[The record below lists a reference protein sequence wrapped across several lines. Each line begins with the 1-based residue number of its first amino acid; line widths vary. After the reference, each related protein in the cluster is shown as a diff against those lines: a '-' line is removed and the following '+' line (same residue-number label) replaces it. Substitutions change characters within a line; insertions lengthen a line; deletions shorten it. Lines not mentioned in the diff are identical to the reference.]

1 MPVTVKRALE
11 LLGLFLIGTLVVV
24 GKLVIMPLL
33 MSFFFS
39 LVLLPIFR
47 FFRKLKLPEPIA
59 IFLSIFMLTIL
70 GVLAAWL
77 FYSQI
82 SSLLGDLSQIQVTV
96 TSHLNNFSKWIA
108 INFGFSPTA
117 QVQFIRDQSNK
128 LFSSVGNLLS
138 GAAGSVGGMLLFFGL
153 MPVYIFLI
161 MLYRNLF
168 LNFVLMCFEEKDKE
182 NIEVITRQTES
193 MVKNYLVGLLIQIV
207 YLIVLLGGI
216 LLLFGIK
223 HAILIGIIFAF
234 LNLIPYLGPLVAEI
248 LAVLLTLAS
257 SDHIIDVLIVVGVIA
272 FVQFLDNNILMPKIV
287 GYKVKINAL
296 VSIVSIIVAG
306 AMVGITGMFLAM
318 PVVAILKIIFD
329 HTEQYKKWGYL
340 LGDERPGKSP
350 FLFFGIGLK
359 NPR

>member
-11 LLGLFLIGTLVVV
+11 LLGLFLIGTVVIV

-96 TSHLNNFSKWIA
+96 ASHLNNFSKWIA

-117 QVQFIRDQSNK
+117 QVQFIREQSNK
-128 LFSSVGNLLS
+128 LFSSAGNLLS
-138 GAAGSVGGMLLFFGL
+138 GAAGSVGDMLLFFGL

-168 LNFVLMCFEEKDKE
+168 LNFVLMCFAERDKE

-296 VSIVSIIVAG
+296 VSIVSIVVAG

-318 PVVAILKIIFD
+318 PVVAILKI
-329 HTEQYKKWGYL
+329 YL
-340 LGDERPGKSP
+340 TILCDIKSGGTCWEMTGLEKVR
-350 FLFFGIGLK
+350 LFFWALD
-359 NPR
+359 